1 MGKFYPVVQVAY
13 FVTDIEDSARQMYQQ
28 FGAGPFFV
36 SKEIALVSCNHRGQP
51 CDFVHSSA
59 FGQWG
64 NIMLELVQQDSIGA
78 SPFRDMYA
86 PGEEG
91 LHHTAMFVDSI
102 ESAINHYAELDI
114 PLATRAVT
122 KQGKVEFA
130 FLDATKTMGHMLEI
144 YVGHDALTGFYTM
157 VKDASQNWDGG
168 QLLRY

>member
-1 MGKFYPVVQVAY
+1 MAY
-13 FVTDIEDSARQMYQQ
+13 FVTDIERSARQMHQQ
-28 FGAGPFFV
+28 FGAGPFFAA
-36 SKEIALVSCNHRGQP
+36 KEIALESCIHRDQA

-59 FGQWG
+59 YGQWG

-86 PGEEG
+86 PGQEG

-102 ESAINHYAELDI
+102 ESAVTHYARLDI

-144 YVGHDALTGFYTM
+144 YVGSDALTGFYSM
-157 VKDASQNWDGG
+157 VNDASLNWDGR